1 MQLLETVCCHEE
13 RNRILQGLGK
23 QSGQGEHGNNP
34 LSSSAAYAARWK
46 WLLILF
52 LAWSPKW
59 YGTTY
64 LNLSFETVDK
74 CSDCRFLLP
83 ESEFLL
89 PESEF
94 LNFLRRGIGCL
105 VGGRKK
111 WIGDT
116 DGTIQLP
123 KRRHVFPFEM
133 AWHSTWP
140 PAAAAAQ
147 REVQCSSPIDLL

>member
-1 MQLLETVCCHEE
+1 MH
-13 RNRILQGLGK
+13 
-23 QSGQGEHGNNP
+23 
-34 LSSSAAYAARWK
+34 
-46 WLLILF
+46 
-52 LAWSPKW
+52 
-59 YGTTY
+59 
-64 LNLSFETVDK
+64 LSFETVDK
-74 CSDCRFLLP
+74 CSDC
-83 ESEFLL
+83 SFLL

-123 KRRHVFPFEM
+123 KHRRVFPFET

-140 PAAAAAQ
+140 PAAAAQ
-147 REVQCSSPIDLL
+147 REVLCSSPIDPFVIASSF